1 MARELLAHSHV
12 LHIPYISTRMLCSS
26 SLKVDIVNFA
36 RRANQ
41 HWGNIMG
48 QESCASLAKEAE
60 HWFDEVS
67 TVEYVAASPMLD
79 TPMAIE
85 DEPC

>member
-12 LHIPYISTRMLCSS
+12 LHIPHINTRMLCSS

-36 RRANQ
+36 RRAN
-41 HWGNIMG
+41 HDWGDIMG
-48 QESCASLAKEAE
+48 QEPCVSLAKDAE
-60 HWFDEVS
+60 HWLDNVS

-85 DEPC
+85 DEQY